1 MCSKARAILDSRD
14 RLCKSVSNDFEVI
27 LDRVMIVD
35 GGVSRRSTSVGEA
48 ETVWFKAAYE
58 YDSEVLDGTKGV
70 LYVNGEPMEWSFE
83 RNRGEREYA
92 SDAPQRVSFRITGV
106 EDEKYGL
113 TTINNAVALPSV
125 EWKRHWVAGFIY
137 KLILIALIIGGSLF
151 WWLRRR
157 S

>member
-58 YDSEVLDGTKGV
+58 YDSEVFDGSKGARAR
-70 LYVNGEPMEWSFE
+70 S
-83 RNRGEREYA
+83 
-92 SDAPQRVSFRITGV
+92 TG
-106 EDEKYGL
+106 
-113 TTINNAVALPSV
+113 
-125 EWKRHWVAGFIY
+125 
-137 KLILIALIIGGSLF
+137 
-151 WWLRRR
+151 
-157 S
+157 